1 MKKNLPVSNTEI
13 RFGEN
18 KRIISRGQM
27 QHVLEKSGHLC
38 DDLDRIQG
46 SILTVTDMNIS
57 IANAVQEQHAVVEE
71 VNRNIS
77 EISNL
82 TAQDARETTKA
93 ATELG
98 DTAQA
103 LEVLVKQVTS

>member
-1 MKKNLPVSNTEI
+1 MNSVI
-13 RFGEN
+13 RDMDS
-18 KRIISRGQM
+18 SRDQM
-27 QHVLEKSGHLC
+27 QHVLEKSVHLRE
-38 DDLDRIQG
+38 DLEQIQG

-57 IANAVQEQHAVVEE
+57 IANAVHEQHTVVEE
-71 VNRNIS
+71 INRNIHNIS

-82 TAQDARETTKA
+82 TAQGARDTTKA

-98 DTAQA
+98 DTAKA